1 MRDQSFLRKLF
12 SIVIPIALQALLSS
26 LVSASDALMLG
37 LLDQASLSAISLATQ
52 ITFVLTLFQAAFMIG
67 ASVLAAQYWGIHDKE
82 TVEKVLG
89 LSLRISVPVSAL
101 FSLAGLLMP
110 SVLMRIFTNDP
121 VLIGLGIPY
130 LRIVSISWLLMGISQ
145 MVLNIMK
152 NSGRVLR
159 SAIYGSVAL
168 ITNIV
173 CNLVLIFGLLGFPAL
188 GIKGAAIAT
197 VFSRLVELI
206 LCLLENR
213 DHKNVRIRLNC
224 LFRANKAL
232 QKQYVHHMMPV
243 LANEIA
249 WGGGV
254 TMFSVIMGHLGSDAV
269 AANAV
274 ANILKNI
281 ILCFCT
287 GIGAGSSIMVGNIL
301 GTGDLEAAK
310 ECSKKLIRASLF
322 FGVIAGLILLAITP
336 LAIRFSGSLTNQA
349 REYLKY
355 MLLISA
361 YYVVGKS
368 LNGVLIEGTFCA
380 GGDTKFGFYCDL
392 INLWFVIIPIASLF
406 AFILHAPVMIVYF
419 ILNLDEID
427 KIPVEWFHYKKYKWL
442 NNLTQIRSEG
452 GHQYD
457 NA

>member
-1 MRDQSFLRKLF
+1 
-12 SIVIPIALQALLSS
+12 
-26 LVSASDALMLG
+26 
-37 LLDQASLSAISLATQ
+37 
-52 ITFVLTLFQAAFMIG
+52 
-67 ASVLAAQYWGIHDKE
+67 
-82 TVEKVLG
+82 
-89 LSLRISVPVSAL
+89 
-101 FSLAGLLMP
+101 
-110 SVLMRIFTNDP
+110 
-121 VLIGLGIPY
+121 
-130 LRIVSISWLLMGISQ
+130 
-145 MVLNIMK
+145 
-152 NSGRVLR
+152 
-159 SAIYGSVAL
+159 
-168 ITNIV
+168 
-173 CNLVLIFGLLGFPAL
+173 
-188 GIKGAAIAT
+188 
-197 VFSRLVELI
+197 
-206 LCLLENR
+206 
-213 DHKNVRIRLNC
+213 
-224 LFRANKAL
+224 
-232 QKQYVHHMMPV
+232 
-243 LANEIA
+243 
-249 WGGGV
+249 
-254 TMFSVIMGHLGSDAV
+254 
-269 AANAV
+269 
-274 ANILKNI
+274 
-281 ILCFCT
+281 
-287 GIGAGSSIMVGNIL
+287 MVGNIL

-442 NNLTQIRSEG
+442 NNLTQNRSEG

>member
-1 MRDQSFLRKLF
+1 MWNRVFLKKLF

-37 LLDQASLSAISLATQ
+37 FLDQASLSAISLATQ

-67 ASVLAAQYWGIHDKE
+67 ASVLAAQYWGIRDKE

-101 FSLAGLLMP
+101 FCLAGLLIP
-110 SVLMRIFTNDP
+110 SVLMRIFTNDTG
-121 VLIGLGIPY
+121 LIGLGIPY

-152 NSGRVLR
+152 NSGRVAK

-168 ITNIV
+168 ITNII
-173 CNLVLIFGLLGFPAL
+173 CNLILIFGLFGLPAL
-188 GIKGAAIAT
+188 GIRGAAIAT
-197 VFSRLVELI
+197 VAARFLELA
-206 LCLLENR
+206 LCLFENR
-213 DHKNVRIRLNC
+213 KKDNVRIRLAC
-224 LFRANKAL
+224 LLHPDKDLR
-232 QKQYVHHMMPV
+232 KQYFHHMLPV

-287 GIGAGSSIMVGNIL
+287 GIGAGSSIMIGNIL

-310 ECSKKLIRASLF
+310 ICSKKLIMASLF
-322 FGVIAGLILLAITP
+322 FGVIAGLILLSITP
-336 LAIRFSGSLTNQA
+336 LTIRFSGSLSDQA

-392 INLWFVIIPIASLF
+392 INLWFVIIPIAALF
-406 AFILHAPVMIVYF
+406 AFILHAPVMVVYF

-427 KIPVEWFHYKKYKWL
+427 KIPIEWIHYKKYKWL
-442 NNLTQIRSEG
+442 NNLTQNRSEG